1 MIYKELWH
9 KEAEEKMKSTTY
21 PDPLFDVI
29 QRTRD
34 KSNAAN
40 SRADE
45 LEKAIEEDLD
55 KAEDCPAAPYDRDNI
70 RRDLM
75 KLRRLKDS
83 YSHISLLLGDPD
95 FKQLEE
101 RYLG

>member
-45 LEKAIEEDLD
+45 LEKAIEET
-55 KAEDCPAAPYDRDNI
+55 E
-70 RRDLM
+70 
-75 KLRRLKDS
+75 
-83 YSHISLLLGDPD
+83 
-95 FKQLEE
+95 
-101 RYLG
+101 